1 MALWQDKCNSLDF
14 AYRGY
19 QYPVPPSWKYAV
31 RLEDQIQWL
40 LQAILKTADDAM
52 SEDDL
57 RDLQNAVYDFIDR
70 VAAKLEGE
78 IKEAA
83 EGKAYC
89 FSPVD
94 GFMRPVTVAMRQV
107 YDAARP
113 LDMLYSELDAKGMT
127 YAQLQASGKTY
138 DDVDFHG
145 NLYWGDGQS
154 RALTVPA
161 SSISDPMEAV

>member
-1 MALWQDKCNSLDF
+1 MTLWQDKCNRLDF

-57 RDLQNAVYDFIDR
+57 RDLQNEVYDFIDR
-70 VAAKLEGE
+70 VAAQLEGE

-83 EGKAYC
+83 EGKAFC

-94 GFMRPVTVAMRQV
+94 GFMRAVTVAMRQV

-113 LDMLYSELDAKGMT
+113 LALLYSELDAKVMT
-127 YAQLQASGKTY
+127 YAQLQAGSKTY

-145 NLYWGDGQS
+145 NLYWGDGHW